1 MQKAL
6 INNELVDSLF
16 SARDPVAHRNQKKV
30 IGHAYSMSAVLEME
44 QSIDSCITLFLS
56 QLKDRAKKK
65 EVVNFGVW
73 IQFYTF
79 DVTGELS
86 FAQKF
91 GFLREG
97 RDFDNIMPTIV
108 TQLSYGNIIGQIP
121 ELNNLLVGNRYFRML
136 FPQLEKRNHIMEFT
150 MKAIKSRM
158 AESDAAAKG
167 KESHDSETPK
177 RTGTDMLSRWMT
189 IHEKDPEKMSEIDLL
204 NHLSTNV
211 FAGSDT
217 QGIFL
222 RSIFDNLMRNPE
234 KLRKARQEVDD
245 ATSAGK
251 LSDFI
256 TYNEVIAHLPY
267 VCASIKEGMRL
278 HPSVGQLLER
288 LVPSGGATICG
299 RFYPEGT
306 VVGVNAWASHRHPDF
321 FQDPGDFI
329 PERWLESS
337 QTQLKEMERAIFYF
351 GGGSRTCIGKNMAL
365 SSIHK
370 LLARFLRE
378 MDVKLHNPDK
388 PLKLACKGIVI
399 QTGLLVDLEER
410 KSSAPS

>member
-1 MQKAL
+1 M
-6 INNELVDSLF
+6 NGELVDSIF
-16 SARDPVAHRNQKKV
+16 STRDPVYHRNMKKV
-30 IGHAYSMSAVLEME
+30 IGHAYSMSNVLEME
-44 QSIDSCITLFLS
+44 ESIDSCITLFLS
-56 QLKDRAKKK
+56 QLKDLARRK
-65 EVVNFGVW
+65 EVVDLGEW

-79 DVTGELS
+79 DATGELS

-97 RDFDNIMPTIV
+97 RDFDNIMPTIL

-121 ELNNLLVGNRYFRML
+121 EANNLLIGNRYFRML
-136 FPQLEKRNHIMEFT
+136 FPQVEQRNHIMEFT
-150 MKAIKSRM
+150 MKAIKSR
-158 AESDAAAKG
+158 
-167 KESHDSETPK
+167 KESPESEKPEK
-177 RTGTDMLSRWMT
+177 AGADMLSRWIT
-189 IHEKDPEKMSEIDLL
+189 IHEKDPEKLSEDDLL

-217 QGIFL
+217 QAISL
-222 RSIFDNLMRNPE
+222 RSIYHQLMRNPA
-234 KLRKARQEVDD
+234 KLRRARQEVDD

-251 LSDFI
+251 LSDCI
-256 TYNEVIAHLPY
+256 TYTEVMTHLPY
-267 VCASIKEGMRL
+267 ICASIKEGMRL
-278 HPSVGQLLER
+278 HPSVGQMIER
-288 LVPSGGATICG
+288 YVPAGGATICG
-299 RFYPEGT
+299 KFYPEGT
-306 VVGVNAWASHRHPDF
+306 IVGVNAWASHRHPDF
-321 FQDPGDFI
+321 FQDPDDFI

-337 QTQLKEMERAIFYF
+337 PAQLKEMERAIFYF